1 LKAAYTP
8 FVYQQKII
16 SQMDIITITG
26 FIAAALTT
34 GSFLPQA
41 IKTIQTK
48 DTSGISLF
56 MYSLFALGTLLW
68 LLFGLFSGNMPILV
82 ANTVTL
88 IFACIILVYKIKYK

>member
-1 LKAAYTP
+1 
-8 FVYQQKII
+8 
-16 SQMDIITITG
+16 MDIITITG
-26 FIAAALTT
+26 FAAAILTT

-68 LLFGLFSGNMPILV
+68 LLFGLFSNNMPILI

-88 IFACIILVYKIKYK
+88 IFASIILVYKIKYR